1 MKRDPGDEAL
11 LLRRVIESVAAMLKR
26 YDLRLSYTIDV
37 EDNSYTAD
45 VLPNGLDHVGVLMR
59 LQRHDTLQTILEDIV
74 SAPDLA
80 AREQAI
86 QRARCAL
93 APQSLRLVE

>member
-1 MKRDPGDEAL
+1 MKRNPGDEAL
-11 LLRRVIESVAAMLKR
+11 LLRRVIENAAAMLKR

-74 SAPDLA
+74 SAPDSA
-80 AREQAI
+80 ARQRAI

-93 APQSLRLVE
+93 DPQSLRLVE

>member
-1 MKRDPGDEAL
+1 MKRAPADEAL
-11 LLRRVIESVAAMLKR
+11 LLRRVIESAAAMLKR

-37 EDNSYTAD
+37 EDRSYTAD

-80 AREQAI
+80 TREQAI
-86 QRARCAL
+86 QRARSVL
-93 APQSLRLVE
+93 APESLRLVE

>member
-1 MKRDPGDEAL
+1 M
-11 LLRRVIESVAAMLKR
+11 LRR

-45 VLPNGLDHVGVLMR
+45 VVPDGLDHVGVLMR
-59 LQRHDTLQTILEDIV
+59 LQRHDTLQTILEGIL
-74 SAPDLA
+74 SAPDSA

-93 APQSLRLVE
+93 APHSLRLVE